1 MPKYTVHLQRYV
13 EQVTTIEV
21 IASTIGE
28 AVEMAEY
35 RCEDDN
41 LEWTPGDDVINGAA
55 AEVGGVAYSAVSQGD
70 DGEEWE
76 RN

>member
-21 IASTIGE
+21 IASTIKE

-35 RCEDDN
+35 RCEDDK
-41 LEWTPGDDVINGAA
+41 LEWTAGDDIIAGAA
-55 AEVGGVAYSAVSQGD
+55 AEVGGAAYSAVSQSD
-70 DGEEWE
+70 DGEKWE
-76 RN
+76 RD